1 MIITNIIGGL
11 GNQMFQYAAARHL
24 SLKLASDLKV
34 DISDFSGYKLHQGF
48 ELDRLFNID
57 AKPAL
62 DEDVSKIIGVQKYNL
77 MRRILRKR
85 QLKYLRHKN
94 YIVEPHFNYWDG
106 VNYLN
111 DNSYLDGYWQSER
124 YFDDN
129 ADKIRAE
136 FTFKIPFSKIN
147 SEIAAHILQVNAIS
161 LHVRRGDYVTNPKN
175 AYIGFCSLD
184 YYKAAINQMISKI
197 KDPIFFIFSDDIA
210 WVKNNLLFAN
220 QAVFVDHNKNTESY
234 NDMRLMSLCKHHI
247 IANSSF
253 SWWGAWLNTNPDKLV
268 IAPKNWFR
276 NGINDKDL
284 IPVEWMRL

>member
-1 MIITNIIGGL
+1 
-11 GNQMFQYAAARHL
+11 MFQYAAARHL

>member
-1 MIITNIIGGL
+1 LIITNIIGGL

>member
-57 AKPAL
+57 AKLAL
-62 DEDVSKIIGVQKYNL
+62 DEDINNIIGVQKYNL
-77 MRRILRKR
+77 MRRILRKSHF
-85 QLKYLRHKN
+85 KFLRHKN

-124 YFDDN
+124 YFGDN

-136 FTFKIPFSKIN
+136 FTFKIPFSKTN
-147 SEIAAHILQVNAIS
+147 NEIAAHILQLNAIS

-184 YYKAAINQMISKI
+184 YYKAAINQMMNKI
-197 KDPIFFIFSDDIA
+197 KDPVFFVFSDDIE
-210 WVKNNLLFAN
+210 WVKNNLLFAS

-253 SWWGAWLNTNPDKLV
+253 SWWGAWLNANPKKLV

-276 NGINDKDL
+276 NGTDDGDL
-284 IPVEWMRL
+284 IPAEWIRL